1 MGQVKISYG
10 VVGLVKGVQKSG
22 VGVLFFNVGGGGAKV
37 HFSILQGGLQ
47 CMFELRYF
55 RG

>member
-22 VGVLFFNVGGGGAKV
+22 VGVLFFNVGGGGGKSSFFNLAR
-37 HFSILQGGLQ
+37 GLT
-47 CMFELRYF
+47 MYV
-55 RG
+55 